1 MPYPGISRRLR
12 RLEGPGGRFLLLAL
26 DHGLPAGPL
35 PGIEDPVA
43 LLRALRGAPITGVIA
58 NPGLVPRIAP
68 ALPTSAGLV
77 VHLSAG
83 TVLGTRPTSK
93 VLGTLPE
100 RALALGADA
109 VSVQIH
115 FGDVAEERMLSD
127 AGRVVDAA
135 SGLGLPVLGMAH
147 PPATEAAPGT
157 GLAHCV
163 RAIAELGAGI
173 VQTTMPPDPRDLVDA
188 VRGSPVPVIV
198 AGGPRRAAPDD
209 FLDALRAA
217 IRAGASGV
225 AAGRNLFQ
233 HPDPPAFARA
243 IGEVVFGG

>member
-1 MPYPGISRRLR
+1 MSSIKEHAWKAMPYPGISRRLR

-35 PGIEDPVA
+35 PGIEAPVA
-43 LLRALRGAPITGVIA
+43 LLKALRGAPITGVIA

-135 SGLGLPVLGMAH
+135 PGPRPPPPPRAPRP
-147 PPATEAAPGT
+147 PPA
-157 GLAHCV
+157 
-163 RAIAELGAGI
+163 GA
-173 VQTTMPPDPRDLVDA
+173 
-188 VRGSPVPVIV
+188 
-198 AGGPRRAAPDD
+198 AGG
-209 FLDALRAA
+209 
-217 IRAGASGV
+217 
-225 AAGRNLFQ
+225 
-233 HPDPPAFARA
+233 
-243 IGEVVFGG
+243 